1 MRRLAA
7 EVVLG
12 AMIGVTSS
20 SLPVAAQLAYSGTAD
35 VEVLELDRRMG
46 DAVVRGDAALVDSM
60 TADDF
65 VMVHGD
71 GWTHGGQPLLT
82 DGKASL
88 LQRVKS
94 GYYDV
99 IDFDSVQAEL
109 HGDVAITH
117 GRYVAHVA
125 SGNDAQRAWFSVW
138 FERVYAKRDGS
149 WTYLS
154 HRTVHGPVFGSSREA
169 LEHDERGAAGTVPA
183 PPPATSKADDTPAG
197 AEVLALEREIGA
209 AIVRGDTAYFER
221 ATAADFVMTH
231 GDGWTRGE
239 PPALVDDQASFARR
253 VASKSYAVHDYD
265 VQAAEVHGDVAIT
278 YGRYIGHIPSS
289 PPERRWFYVWY
300 EKVYAKR
307 DGRWVYL
314 SHRTVDGAHYAAERS
329 ALDLD

>member
-1 MRRLAA
+1 MHRLAVK
-7 EVVLG
+7 VVLG
-12 AMIGVTSS
+12 AVTGVMAW
-20 SLPVAAQLAYSGTAD
+20 SLPVVTPFAQSGAD
-35 VEVLELDRRMG
+35 VEVLELDRRIG
-46 DAVVRGDAALVDSM
+46 DAVVRGDAGLVDSM

-94 GYYDV
+94 RYYDV

-125 SGNDAQRAWFSVW
+125 SGNDAARAWFSVW
-138 FERVYAKRDGS
+138 FERVYAKRGGG

-169 LEHDERGAAGTVPA
+169 LEHDERGAAGAVPA
-183 PPPATSKADDTPAG
+183 SPPATSKADDTPAG

-253 VASKSYAVHDYD
+253 VASESYAVHDYD
-265 VQAAEVHGDVAIT
+265 VQAAELHGDVAIT